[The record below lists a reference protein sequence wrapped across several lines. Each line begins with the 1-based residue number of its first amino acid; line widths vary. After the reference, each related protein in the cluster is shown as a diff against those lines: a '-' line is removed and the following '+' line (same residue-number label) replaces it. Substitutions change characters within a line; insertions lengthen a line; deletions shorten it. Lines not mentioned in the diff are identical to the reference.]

1 MTGTTETIELT
12 FTRLLPA
19 KPDEVF
25 DAYTD
30 AKKQTIWFGLLSTE
44 PGIVEIEVDLRV
56 GGVQTSVWG
65 PNRDELF
72 HETQVFTVIDRPHHL
87 VTTATGRD
95 PGGQEMET
103 TVDVTFEEQ
112 DGGTLVTVV
121 QSGFPSV
128 ELRDF
133 FRSYA
138 WVGAFDRIEAYLTRS
153 VDGE

>member
-1 MTGTTETIELT
+1 
-12 FTRLLPA
+12 
-19 KPDEVF
+19 
-25 DAYTD
+25 
-30 AKKQTIWFGLLSTE
+30 
-44 PGIVEIEVDLRV
+44 
-56 GGVQTSVWG
+56 
-65 PNRDELF
+65 
-72 HETQVFTVIDRPHHL
+72 
-87 VTTATGRD
+87 
-95 PGGQEMET
+95 MET

-133 FRSYA
+133 FATYA